1 MLVLFEVII
10 NHTSVIYVILKLKW
24 LQRKLQKEIVEQVK
38 KCPQSMFIFDEIDKM
53 PAGLID
59 IIKPFLDFHTSL
71 DGVDYRKCIFVFL
84 SNTAGDLIARQALT
98 YWKDGIDRNR
108 IALKAS

>member
-1 MLVLFEVII
+1 MELSWLRFQ
-10 NHTSVIYVILKLKW
+10 T

-38 KCPQSMFIFDEIDKM
+38 KCPRSMFIFDEIDKM

-59 IIKPFLDFHTSL
+59 IIKPFLDFHVSL

-98 YWKDGIDRNR
+98 YWKNGIDRNK
-108 IALKAS
+108 ILLKVGVFK